1 MDAKFWIDAWNEGKT
16 NFHQQAYH
24 PKLTE
29 YFPKLN
35 PQEGQKVLV
44 PLCGKSKDLLWLHEM
59 KLKVHGIELYD
70 QAVEDFFKENK
81 LSDFK
86 KTQDLDF
93 KNYTYQ
99 NILISCGDF
108 FKLSANNSFDL
119 VYDRAALV
127 ALPPEMRKNYA
138 QVIKR
143 SLKMGGKYLLISYE
157 YDQSKLDGPPFSV
170 DEAEIHELYQDK
182 FSIKLIESKQST
194 NEGSRL
200 AALGSLKQTV
210 YILEK
215 IIP

>member
-1 MDAKFWIDAWNEGKT
+1 
-16 NFHQQAYH
+16 
-24 PKLTE
+24 
-29 YFPKLN
+29 
-35 PQEGQKVLV
+35 
-44 PLCGKSKDLLWLHEM
+44 M